1 MRVRL
6 GVFSAFPKTWSIRP
20 SSGATM
26 SIIVTVSS
34 FMSDQHQDEP
44 LDELPPQLVGLR
56 NLVMGMGVLMVAGI
70 FILVGLLVW
79 KIAAGS
85 DSSVSNPWNNVELA
99 LPLDEEIV
107 NMASHRRHVD
117 ILVRKADGHQELRRV
132 HADGRVDILFKILP
146 E

>member
-1 MRVRL
+1 NAIPIECRGCHDARTHLV
-6 GVFSAFPKTWSIRP
+6 
-20 SSGATM
+20 
-26 SIIVTVSS
+26 
-34 FMSDQHQDEP
+34 DQVEHFI
-44 LDELPPQLVGLR
+44 
-56 NLVMGMGVLMVAGI
+56 VAGI

-79 KIAAGS
+79 KITTGS

-117 ILVRKADGHQELRRV
+117 ILVRKADGQQELRRV

>member
-1 MRVRL
+1 
-6 GVFSAFPKTWSIRP
+6 
-20 SSGATM
+20 
-26 SIIVTVSS
+26 
-34 FMSDQHQDEP
+34 
-44 LDELPPQLVGLR
+44 
-56 NLVMGMGVLMVAGI
+56 MGMGVLMVAGI

-117 ILVRKADGHQELRRV
+117 ILVRKADGQQELRRV